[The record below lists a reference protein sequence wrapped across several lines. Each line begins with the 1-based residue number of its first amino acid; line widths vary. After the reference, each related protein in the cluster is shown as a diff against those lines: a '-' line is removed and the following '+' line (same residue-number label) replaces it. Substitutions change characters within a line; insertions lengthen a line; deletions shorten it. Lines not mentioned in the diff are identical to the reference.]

1 MSSYIIGTCGH
12 IDHGKTSIIKAIN
25 GFEGDTLKE
34 EKERGI
40 TIDLSFSNISQ
51 GDKNIAF
58 IDVPGHEKLV
68 KNMIS
73 GAFGFDSVMIV
84 ISAAEGIKPQ
94 TVEHLEILK
103 LLGVKDAVLV
113 ISKKDLLSE
122 EELNSKIVEIQAF
135 VAKYQFNIQ
144 AIIPVS
150 IYDEVSIENLKEKLF
165 SLELKNREEEN
176 FFRLYIDRVF
186 SIKGQGSIITGTVL
200 GKEITKKDKLFICD
214 INKACKIKNMQVHA
228 QDVEVAKISNRVALN
243 LTNVDAKALKR
254 GFLLSKKGYLRGFKK
269 IDISFNTLGEYL
281 LQHNKNYTIYIGS
294 KHLEAKVTLFGS
306 IESLDEGFA
315 TIKADKEIFSI
326 YGEKLIIREGN
337 KTIAGATILNP
348 ISDPLRKSQK
358 LQLLN
363 ALEEKDFPS
372 AYVILLEA
380 HKKGLGL
387 VSSAQ
392 RFALSHEEALQKAKL
407 LENCFIDEKELI
419 IYPLTT
425 QKIIIDFIQAIYE
438 KNSYALL
445 SISSLKL
452 RLPWASDSFIETSLQ
467 HLLNTGLLI
476 KENNLYRSANT
487 KEDLSTVLEERILK
501 RLQDEDIAPT
511 APYNIYDNLDLDRK
525 SGDNILKAL
534 CSKKEV
540 VRVEHNL
547 FIHALSLSKI
557 IAEMKNII
565 KEDEYIDIKNFKER
579 YPLSRKYLIAYLD
592 YLDKFSEIKKE
603 DGKRYFT
610 TA

>member
-12 IDHGKTSIIKAIN
+12 IDHGKTSIIKAMN

-84 ISAAEGIKPQ
+84 VSATEGIKPQ

-122 EELNSKIVEIQAF
+122 ALLQSKMIEIQAF
-135 VAKYQFNIQ
+135 VAKYKFNIQ
-144 AIIPVS
+144 AVVPVS
-150 IYDEVSIENLKEKLF
+150 IYDESSIETLKERLF
-165 SLELKNREEEN
+165 SLELKNKEEQN
-176 FFRLYIDRVF
+176 FFRLYIDRTF
-186 SIKGQGSIITGTVL
+186 SIKGKGSIVTGTVL
-200 GKEITKKDKLFICD
+200 GKEISVDDKLFVCD
-214 INKACKIKNMQVHA
+214 SNKTCKIKNMQVHE
-228 QDVEVAKISNRVALN
+228 QDVERVKISNRVALN
-243 LTNVDAKALKR
+243 LTNVDAKELKK
-254 GFLLSKKGYLRGFKK
+254 GFLLSKKGYLRGFKE
-269 IDISFNTLGEYL
+269 IDISFASLGENRQL
-281 LQHNKNYTIYIGS
+281 THNKNYSIYIGS
-294 KHLEAKVTLFGS
+294 KRFEAKVTLFGS
-306 IESLDEGFA
+306 TEALEEGFA
-315 TIKADKEIFSI
+315 TIKASNDIFSI
-326 YGEKLIIREGN
+326 YGEKLIIRDGN
-337 KTIAGATILNP
+337 RTIAGATVLNP
-348 ISDPLRKSQK
+348 VSDPLRKSQK

-363 ALEEKDFPS
+363 ALEERDFPK

-392 RFALSHEEALQKAKL
+392 RFALSHEEALNEAKT
-407 LENCFIDEKELI
+407 LENCFVDEKELI
-419 IYPLTT
+419 IYPVLT
-425 QKIIIDFIQAIYE
+425 QKIIIDTVRAIYE
-438 KNSYALL
+438 KNPYALL
-445 SISSLKL
+445 SVSSLKL
-452 RLPWASDSFIETSLQ
+452 RLPWASASFIEASLQ
-467 HLLNTGLLI
+467 QLLEERLLV
-476 KENNLYRSANT
+476 KEQNLYKSANVT
-487 KEDLSTVLEERILK
+487 EDLSVVLEKRILE
-501 RLQDEDIAPT
+501 RLLKEDIAPT
-511 APYNIYDNLDLDRK
+511 APYNMYDDLDLDRK
-525 SGDNILKAL
+525 SGDDILKSL

-547 FIHALSLSKI
+547 FVHAQSLSKMI
-557 IAEMKNII
+557 LEMKNII
-565 KEDEYIDIKNFKER
+565 KEEAYIDIKNFKEKF
-579 YPLSRKYLIAYLD
+579 PLSRKYLIAYLD

-603 DGKRYFT
+603 NGKRFF
-610 TA
+610 